1 MSRALRARVVFTL
14 HVRVRICMWLEICCD
29 PLPRYIAVPSLKSQI
44 SGPIGTALDSSSL
57 IPLILLS
64 AAIGRRPPA
73 PRPPLAAIDVPWE
86 PRHLANGEVPRIL
99 SRRRRR
105 RSTKRELLLPLSLS
119 ISRCLRDVAG
129 WGGEGGGDK
138 SADGERNRWRMC
150 VV

>member
-86 PRHLANGEVPRIL
+86 LQHLANGEVPRIL

-105 RSTKRELLLPLSLS
+105 RSTKRELPLSLS
-119 ISRCLRDVAG
+119 LSLAVSVTWR
-129 WGGEGGGDK
+129 
-138 SADGERNRWRMC
+138 DGEEKEEGIRVRMANVIDGGCAWR
-150 VV
+150 